1 MIKFLLL
8 FVPLMA
14 FSYPKSDHF
23 DGKTFFNPG
32 GDDLKS
38 FWQVL
43 KWKMTSTPAL
53 WPEHVPNKNFPFRP
67 LAPDERV
74 SATFINHATFLLQY
88 PGVTVLTDPVFSDR
102 VSPVSFA
109 GPRRVRSPGLA
120 FEDLPKVDVVVIS
133 HNHYDHLDL
142 ETIKQLDHKYHPLFL
157 VPLGDEKLLQKAN
170 VQNVKALDWWE
181 EFRVKD
187 VRFIFAPSQHWSARS
202 LWDKN
207 ECLWGSFLIDSG
219 NEKTYFAGDT
229 GFGGHFGDI
238 RKRLGAPDLS
248 LIPIGAY
255 KPRWFMKFY
264 HLDPEEAVLAHL
276 ALESKKSIA
285 MHFGTFQLTD
295 EGIDEPVRDLRLAIE
310 KHQLQSDEFIILDE
324 GQAFSF

>member
-1 MIKFLLL
+1 MLKLILIL
-8 FVPLMA
+8 FPIVA

-23 DGKTFFNPG
+23 DGKVFFNPK

-38 FWQVL
+38 FWQVM
-43 KWKMTSTPAL
+43 KWKMTSSPVE
-53 WPEHVPNKNFPFRP
+53 WPEHVPNKNYAFRP
-67 LAPDERV
+67 LAPSERV

-88 PGVTVLTDPVFSDR
+88 QGVNVLTDPVFSER
-102 VSPVSFA
+102 VSPVTFA
-109 GPRRVRSPGLA
+109 GPRRIRGPGIP
-120 FEDLPKVDVVVIS
+120 FEFLPKIDVVVIS

-142 ETIKQLDHKYHPLFL
+142 ETIKKLDEKYHPLFL
-157 VPLGDEKLLQKAN
+157 VPLGDEKLLQKAKVHN
-170 VQNVKALDWWE
+170 VRALDWWE

-187 VRFIFAPSQHWSARS
+187 VRFIFTPSQHWSARS

-207 ECLWGSFLIDSG
+207 ECLWGSFMIDTG

-229 GFGGHFGDI
+229 GFGEHFSI
-238 RKRLGAPDLS
+238 MRNRLGAPDLS

-276 ALESKKSIA
+276 ALGSKKSIA

-295 EGIDEPVRDLRLAIE
+295 EGIDEPVRDLKLAIE
-310 KHQLQSDEFIILDE
+310 KHQLKNDEFIILDE